1 MNFVLRGIKL
11 LPENSRKKLW
21 IISLI
26 QIIKSFFDIFAI
38 GLIIPLIYILAK
50 GQESLIE
57 IIEKKNYFFFPK
69 NIFGSEN
76 FILLIVVLI
85 LAIFI
90 LKFLFVIFSSF
101 YEQKWIEKSNA
112 TTSKLLFA
120 NYINDA
126 QKLSVRKNHKLINNI
141 VSEVNIFYK
150 FFIKSLAVGFSEL
163 IKLIGIFIILYLF
176 NPQIL
181 LYGVIITLFITFV
194 IIKTFKSRLENYG
207 KKRSHNSSLLIRYIT
222 EGLNSVKEIKLSNNP
237 IFFLNRFKE
246 YANDNADVQ
255 TKFYLLSVIP
265 RLFLELF
272 AVTLICSLIYYLT
285 IHYSDDGSTAL
296 FSLGVYATALLRL
309 LPSVNIIYTSAQH
322 MLFANNSLNILEK
335 EIHSKENKSSHVFKN
350 TIRENIKSIN
360 NIEIQNL
367 TFSYKDNKD
376 VILNN
381 INLKLEKNKI
391 YCFSGNSGS
400 GKSTFVNLVMGFLK
414 PTKGEI
420 LFNKNESIFLN
431 LSSWQKNISYLSQKV
446 FLLNDTI
453 KRNIAFAED
462 DKDIDNLKVK
472 TALTKT
478 NLYDEFNTFREG
490 IETELGDDGQNLSG
504 GQKQRIGIARNLYF
518 NKPIL
523 VLDEFT
529 SSLDEKNENLIFNEV
544 AKNKKDK
551 IIIVISHSKNI
562 KNKCDIRF
570 EVKDKKIIQVN
581 ND

>member
-1 MNFVLRGIKL
+1 MNLILRGIKL

-38 GLIIPLIYILAK
+38 GLIIPLIYVLAK
-50 GQESLIE
+50 GPETLIK
-57 IIEKKNYFFFPK
+57 IIEEKNYFFFSK
-69 NIFGSEN
+69 NIFNAEN
-76 FILLIVVLI
+76 FILFIVIIILI
-85 LAIFI
+85 IFI
-90 LKFLFVIFSSF
+90 LKFLFAIFASF
-101 YEQKWIEKSNA
+101 YEQNWIEKSNA
-112 TTSKLLFA
+112 TTSKLLFS
-120 NYINDA
+120 NYINDVEN
-126 QKLSVRKNHKLINNI
+126 LSLRKNHKLINNI

-176 NPQIL
+176 NPVIL
-181 LYGVIITLFITFV
+181 IYGVLITSLITFL

-207 KKRSHNSSLLIRYIT
+207 RKRSYNSSLLLRYIT

-255 TKFYLLSVIP
+255 TKFYLLSIIP

-272 AVTLICSLIYYLT
+272 AVTLICSLILYLT
-285 IHYSDDGSTAL
+285 IHYSNDGSSAL
-296 FSLGVYATALLRL
+296 FSLGVYATSLLKL

-322 MLFANNSLNILEK
+322 MLFAKNSLNIIEK
-335 EIHSKENKSSHVFKN
+335 EIHIKENKSSHIFKN
-350 TIRENIKSIN
+350 FIKENINSIN
-360 NIEIQNL
+360 SIEIQNL
-367 TFSYKDNKD
+367 TFSYNNDKD
-376 VILNN
+376 VILSD

-391 YCFSGNSGS
+391 YCFFGNSGS
-400 GKSTFVNLVMGFLK
+400 GKSTFVNLIMGFLK
-414 PTKGEI
+414 PIKGEI
-420 LFNKNESIFLN
+420 FYNKNESIFLN

-453 KRNIAFAED
+453 RRNIAFAED

-472 TALTKT
+472 TALFKM
-478 NLYDEFNTFREG
+478 NLYDEFDTLREG

-504 GQKQRIGIARNLYF
+504 GQKQRIAIARNLYF
-518 NKPIL
+518 DKPIL

-544 AKNKKDK
+544 AKNKKNK

-562 KNKCDIRF
+562 KKKCDIIF
-570 EVKDKKIIQVN
+570 EVKNKKIIQVN
-581 ND
+581 DD